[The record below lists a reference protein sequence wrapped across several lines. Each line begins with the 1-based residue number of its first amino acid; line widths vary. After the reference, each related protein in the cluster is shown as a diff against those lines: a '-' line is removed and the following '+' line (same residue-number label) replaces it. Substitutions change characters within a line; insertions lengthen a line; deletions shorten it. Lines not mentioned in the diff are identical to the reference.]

1 MLRYIFSWHSIYK
14 KKKKIKDPGENTMK
28 LESFSQNIVLP
39 NILQKIKA
47 H

>member
-1 MLRYIFSWHSIYK
+1 M
-14 KKKKIKDPGENTMK
+14 DPGENTMK